1 MRGINYF
8 VEENFEFVEPKSK
21 IQPEQCSFLCSRD
34 ERSTR
39 IYFYHRSFDYLKV
52 IKKNGMISLESKWNT
67 TDGNILTFFSDLRFD
82 LVLVV
87 SKIVIVYVARRD
99 TNSFIAVS
107 RETMGPHL

>member
-8 VEENFEFVEPKSK
+8 VEENFEFVESKSK
-21 IQPEQCSFLCSRD
+21 VQPECSFLCSRD

-67 TDGNILTFFSDLRFD
+67 TDILTFFSDLRFD

>member
-21 IQPEQCSFLCSRD
+21 VQPECSFLCSRD

-67 TDGNILTFFSDLRFD
+67 TDILTFFSDLRFD

>member
-21 IQPEQCSFLCSRD
+21 IQPECSFLCSRD

-39 IYFYHRSFDYLKV
+39 IYFYHRSFDYLKA

-82 LVLVV
+82 LVLIV

>member
-21 IQPEQCSFLCSRD
+21 VQPECSFLCSRD

-67 TDGNILTFFSDLRFD
+67 TDILTFFSDLRFD

-99 TNSFIAVS
+99 TNSFIAVL